1 METKAGAG
9 VESAK
14 VPGTTSSVPAG
25 PGASGIS
32 LPEAPGIAGPT
43 CPSVLDLAAFEAGDL
58 DGLGRA
64 ELTAH
69 ARHCVRCGTALAELQ
84 QARREILGTTDLAR
98 LSRVRL
104 AAREIEDALRRRLH

>member
-9 VESAK
+9 VEAAK
-14 VPGTTSSVPAG
+14 IPGSGLPAG
-25 PGASGIS
+25 QVAGGIR
-32 LPEAPGIAGPT
+32 LPQSPGIAGPT
-43 CPSVLDLAAFEAGDL
+43 CPSVLDIAAFEAGDL
-58 DGLGRA
+58 DGLRRA

-69 ARHCVRCGTALAELQ
+69 ARHCKRCDTALAELQ
-84 QARREILGTTDLAR
+84 QARREILGATDLAR